1 MTAVWIT
8 AIMLALPMGA
18 LAQIPGGA
26 AEEPPP
32 PVTADE
38 VRSALQEI
46 VAGPEDPA
54 EPLTTGNV
62 DIDPGA
68 LEILLEPLTQ
78 SEIQLEIDAWHGLLR
93 AAVAELAEAEFELF
107 EINAAEAEAAEA
119 AEEAAE
125 TAAGD
130 GAATEPEA
138 EPEITPEHQAL
149 IDRIADLRDARTA
162 IADRLRVV
170 LDAFEAKGGA
180 PETNLEVRDYI
191 AAVGGVRVDTQNWRT
206 AALTLR
212 EWAGAEDGGLRLVRN
227 LGTVL
232 VATLGGLVIGW
243 FVGIVVGLALRQTDL
258 SSRLMRSFLRKWIV
272 RIGTAIGFLVGLSWI
287 GTNMTP
293 ILAGIGAAG
302 FILAFALQNTIS
314 NFASGLLILLLRPFD
329 AGDEIEAGG
338 TSGKVD
344 QVSLFSTHLT
354 TAENRKVIVPNNK
367 IWDDVITN

>member
-1 MTAVWIT
+1 MRSW
-8 AIMLALPMGA
+8 
-18 LAQIPGGA
+18 AQIPVGA
-26 AEEPPP
+26 AEDPPPP
-32 PVTADE
+32 PVTADD
-38 VRSALQEI
+38 VRTALQEI

-54 EPLTTGNV
+54 EPLTTGDV

-68 LEILLEPLTQ
+68 LEILLDPLTQ

-93 AAVAELAEAEFELF
+93 AAVADLAEAELDLFEL
-107 EINAAEAEAAEA
+107 NAAEAEAADAEAEA
-119 AEEAAE
+119 ADAPAEE
-125 TAAGD
+125 D
-130 GAATEPEA
+130 GAAEA

-149 IDRIADLRDARTA
+149 IDRIAELRDERTA

-170 LDAFEAKGGA
+170 LDAFEAKGGD
-180 PETNLEVRDYI
+180 PEANLEIRDYI

-206 AALTLR
+206 AILTLH
-212 EWAGAEDGGLRLVRN
+212 EWAVAEDGGLRLARN

-232 VATLGGLVIGW
+232 TAALVGFVIGW
-243 FVGIVVGLALRQTDL
+243 IVGLAVTLALRRTEL

-314 NFASGLLILLLRPFD
+314 NFASGLLILFLRPFD

-338 TSGKVD
+338 TSGKVEK
-344 QVSLFSTHLT
+344 VSLFSTHLHS
-354 TAENRKVIVPNNK
+354 AENRKIIVPNNK
-367 IWDDVITN
+367 IWEDVITN